1 MSAGAV
7 RAIILNHPC
16 MVQDDCLI
24 ALRDVSVRFG
34 KVHALTG
41 VDFQVQAGELVAIL
55 GPNGA
60 GKSTLLH
67 LLALSLRPSSGVVT
81 WRGRDVWSCA
91 RRPRMRA
98 AATVGLV
105 PQRSVFN
112 ATLPVTAFDVL
123 AMGLLARGHRWPWL
137 TRSDRNAIETAAE
150 GMGIEHL
157 LKRPYRELSGGEQ
170 QKVQL
175 ARVLVQEPE
184 LLLLDEPTTGL
195 DLTWQRR
202 LTELIGQIHSRHGLP
217 IVMTTHHPHHIP
229 ATCTRVLLLD
239 RGKIVYAGPSDSL
252 ELRKRAEILFGA
264 ESSEGDSA
272 GVSESFYGGAW
283 GARC

>member
-1 MSAGAV
+1 MSAAAA

-16 MVQDDCLI
+16 AAQEECLI
-24 ALRDVSVRFG
+24 ALSGVSVHFG
-34 KVHALTG
+34 KVRALTG
-41 VDFQVQAGELVAIL
+41 ADFQVHAGDLVAVL

-67 LLALSLRPSSGVVT
+67 VLALSLRPSSGVVT

-91 RRPRMRA
+91 PRTRMCA
-98 AATVGLV
+98 AAAVGLV

-112 ATLPVTAFDVL
+112 ATLPVTTFDVL
-123 AMGLLARGHRWPWL
+123 AMGLLARGHRLPWL
-137 TRSDRNAIETAAE
+137 TRSERNAIVRAAE
-150 GMGIEHL
+150 SMGIERL

-175 ARVLVQEPE
+175 ARVLVQEPQ

-202 LTELIGQIHSRHGLP
+202 LTELIGHIHSSRGLP

-229 ATCTRVLLLD
+229 GTCTRVVLLD
-239 RGKIVYAGPSDSL
+239 RGSIVYTGPPDSR
-252 ELRKRAEILFGA
+252 ELRERAEDLFGA